1 MLNLDRRRQMAA
13 LVRAWKPSGE
23 TQAAF
28 ASRHGITWAKF
39 GYWQRRLGLTRA
51 VPDGAGFA
59 AVHVVAPP
67 APIAPGVVDV
77 VLASGDRL
85 VVRAGAPLPMVRVVL
100 SALRGALC

>member
-1 MLNLDRRRQMAA
+1 MLDPDRRRQMAA
-13 LVRAWKPSGE
+13 LVRGWKASGE

-28 ASRHGITWAKF
+28 ASRHGITRAKF
-39 GYWQRRLGLTRA
+39 GYWQRRLRSTRA

-67 APIAPGVVDV
+67 GAIEPGVLDV

-85 VVRAGAPLPMVRVVL
+85 VIRAGVPLPVVRVVM
-100 SALRGALC
+100 SAFRKPSC